1 MKNVIEKFKAEKAA
15 IELKKSEMQDR
26 QSEGIEEAYQT
37 GKRIAERWVRKASYQ
52 EFKDAVRRP
61 NAKNDANYF
70 SLMYSIY
77 FTFTGKRY
85 VPKSQSDSNGSTT
98 MRLVNGWR
106 EEVNKIWESIRDD
119 INQ

>member
-1 MKNVIEKFKAEKAA
+1 MKKVVERLKKEKAA

-52 EFKDAVRRP
+52 ELKDAVRRP
-61 NAKNDANYF
+61 NAKHDANYF

-77 FTFTGKRY
+77 FTSLEKICPKESKRFKW
-85 VPKSQSDSNGSTT
+85 VHNDAF
-98 MRLVNGWR
+98 VNGWR